1 MLSLMKKIVLG
12 SGLLLWTSASFAQS
26 LPPYNPVTQ
35 ERLLNPEESN
45 WLMYRGTYDAHGYST
60 LDQINIENVD

>member
-1 MLSLMKKIVLG
+1 MLSLIKKVVLG
-12 SGLLLWTSASFAQS
+12 SGLLFLVVTSFAQS

-45 WLMYRGTYDAHGYST
+45 WLM
-60 LDQINIENVD
+60 

>member
-1 MLSLMKKIVLG
+1 MLSLIKKVVLG
-12 SGLLLWTSASFAQS
+12 NGILFWVITSFAQS

-45 WLMYRGTYDAHGYST
+45 WLMYRGTYDSHG
-60 LDQINIENVD
+60 